1 MSDISGEFTEDPEV
15 PTEDA
20 LEQHQPLP
28 GGDDEAEEPEDFEL
42 PDEANEA
49 DVAEQHQEV
58 RGRRGRVPLTGALR
72 SG

>member
-1 MSDISGEFTEDPEV
+1 MSDISGEFNEDPEV

-28 GGDDEAEEPEDFEL
+28 GDDEAGEPEGFEL

-58 RGRRGRVPLTGALR
+58 RVDDEDAHR
-72 SG
+72 